1 MEVIFMARKK
11 NEIKDFWEKVEK
23 TESCWLWT
31 GDKDKDGYGRWWFEG
46 RNFRAHRMSLMI
58 LGAKI
63 QPEKIVKH
71 NCHNPPCVNPEHLEI
86 STQKENI
93 ADQLK
98 RGTHSKLK
106 YPDSVIESIIKD
118 HEELGWGARKL
129 SQKYGVS
136 SSQVSLI
143 ITNKS
148 RSIRKEKLEPSI

>member
-1 MEVIFMARKK
+1 MVVRGEKFSSAQNVF
-11 NEIKDFWEKVEK
+11 NDF
-23 TESCWLWT
+23 
-31 GDKDKDGYGRWWFEG
+31 GR
-46 RNFRAHRMSLMI
+46 
-58 LGAKI
+58 KI